1 MGHISQKIKS
11 RAHLFSSVSLC
22 SNPNYK
28 VLPVKE
34 CADVMKQDSEVS
46 RLEGKRDPNEEVAR
60 VQPLPLLS
68 ALALALSPEAAALLP
83 TGLPGEH
90 ARQ

>member
-1 MGHISQKIKS
+1 M
-11 RAHLFSSVSLC
+11 
-22 SNPNYK
+22 
-28 VLPVKE
+28 KE
-34 CADVMKQDSEVS
+34 WTDVMKQDSEVN
-46 RLEGKRDPNEEVAR
+46 RLEGKHNPNEEVAR

-68 ALALALSPEAAALLP
+68 ALSPEVTALLP

>member
-1 MGHISQKIKS
+1 M
-11 RAHLFSSVSLC
+11 
-22 SNPNYK
+22 
-28 VLPVKE
+28 KE
-34 CADVMKQDSEVS
+34 WADVMKQDSEVN

-68 ALALALSPEAAALLP
+68 ALALALSPEATALLP

-90 ARQ
+90 ERQ

>member
-1 MGHISQKIKS
+1 M
-11 RAHLFSSVSLC
+11 
-22 SNPNYK
+22 
-28 VLPVKE
+28 KE
-34 CADVMKQDSEVS
+34 WADVMKQDSEVS

-83 TGLPGEH
+83 TGLPREH